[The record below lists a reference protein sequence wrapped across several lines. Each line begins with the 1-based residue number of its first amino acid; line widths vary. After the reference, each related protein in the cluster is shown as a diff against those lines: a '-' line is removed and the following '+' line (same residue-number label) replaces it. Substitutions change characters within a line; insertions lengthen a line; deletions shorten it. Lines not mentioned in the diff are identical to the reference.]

1 MSETRVPFNYDKY
14 AADPDSWL
22 LFTADNDQVVF
33 VIETTESDVYYPLKG
48 IMKSPEGRAEE
59 ATWTKKGY
67 YVIDDTESLQNITH
81 MIAVHK
87 VKPVETIKV
96 TSSLTPRL
104 RNIYYNSITNSVVM
118 SAKTHETWIE
128 AMEYASQTCLHKK
141 NLEHL
146 CISTLEEHPQ
156 IREVLI
162 AKGLVE
168 VVVDLE
174 LEEIEA

>member
-1 MSETRVPFNYDKY
+1 MSEEKIPFDYEKY
-14 AADPDSWL
+14 AADPDSWS
-22 LFTADNDQVVF
+22 LFTAEGNQVVF
-33 VIETTESDVYYPLKG
+33 VIETTESDVDYPLKG
-48 IMKSPEGRAEE
+48 VYKSPEGCADE
-59 ATWTKKGY
+59 AILTKEGLFVRNNPDSDK
-67 YVIDDTESLQNITH
+67 NISH

-104 RNIYYNSITNSVVM
+104 RNIYYDNLTNSVVM
-118 SAKTHETWIE
+118 SDKTHKTWIE
-128 AMEYASQTCLHKK
+128 AMEYASQTCFHKK

-146 CISTLEEHPQ
+146 CISSLEEHPQ
-156 IREVLI
+156 IREILI

-168 VVVDLE
+168 VIVDTK